1 MEPSIVRYTGPN
13 GEILE
18 EDESLFVNDYLL
30 ASAGEPFD
38 QHNHQT
44 PLPDGKTA
52 NERLNNSA
60 AEPEKKN
67 DDGFN
72 YITNSLKELKHS
84 NLPEEL
90 ILVQID
96 DNTEDAVVT
105 VRALLVGIL
114 EGAVGAVILQ
124 LFLFKSAPL
133 PKMPILSQIFTVIF
147 GFLFSLIPGPKWW
160 NPGPFG
166 AKESVFAAIISTS
179 ASSGAPAIEMIVTQY
194 LFFNRINGVIPN
206 VMIHLSSQLVG
217 LSFAGL
223 FQPILVYP
231 ARMLYP
237 KVFPSVALY
246 NLLHGSKEKKDKKL
260 KKFFSKILGAITFY
274 QVLPTYVMPA
284 LQGISFFCLTMP
296 QNELITNIFGGADS
310 QEGMGLFSAC
320 FDWYLVGDGGPLY
333 TPFRSQLHILAGFVI
348 GKFLFPLAYSRS
360 WFSAGAKEGFPFLSG
375 SLFTKKGKLY
385 PVEDVIDE
393 DGNLISEALKPHGP
407 PSFTATHITGQIAVT
422 IAATSAVTNLFLT
435 EWRNILATLTN
446 SKPHGTQDPHRLTV
460 LNSYKDFPR
469 RYYLVMAAFAIGL
482 AITASTMS
490 NGQISPAGIFLAI
503 LTPSFLTLAIGTLA
517 GITGGNL
524 RLGGVV
530 PMIGG
535 LVLPQN
541 AIGNMWFS
549 TYAAATA
556 SQGLQFISDLKFA
569 QYMHLPPITVT
580 VAQLTG
586 SFVALCVNIAMM
598 NFMLRTNEEELSS
611 LANERVSPGVIFQE
625 LESQAVAWGVFSSQL
640 LFLGKPYSFVAI
652 SIIIGF
658 LSPLPFYFANKIWP
672 NKNLNAVNI
681 PLLANWIAVSARGR
695 TSGHS
700 GKIIVGGL
708 SQVWARW
715 YHRKWYWRYNYILS
729 AALDSGT
736 YLVIVVISVFFKGF
750 AGIKIEIPNYFLN
763 PTRPTAKDYCILTGI
778 REEVYEEH
786 VSTFL

>member
-124 LFLFKSAPL
+124 
-133 PKMPILSQIFTVIF
+133 IFTVIF

-223 FQPILVYP
+223 
-231 ARMLYP
+231 
-237 KVFPSVALY
+237 PSENVIPFIKAELF
-246 NLLHGSKEKKDKKL
+246 D
-260 KKFFSKILGAITFY
+260 FSD

-549 TYAAATA
+549 T
-556 SQGLQFISDLKFA
+556 LICDLKFA

-625 LESQAVAWGVFSSQL
+625 LESQAVAFSFS
-640 LFLGKPYSFVAI
+640 GNR
-652 SIIIGF
+652 F

-681 PLLANWIAVSARGR
+681 PLLANWIAVSARGNKLFFADSSMSELIGR

-750 AGIKIEIPNYFLN
+750 AGIKIEIP
-763 PTRPTAKDYCILTGI
+763 K
-778 REEVYEEH
+778 
-786 VSTFL
+786 